1 MEWSL
6 QLTGVEGR
14 GQTRTLE
21 VSQLLDKGGHSAD
34 PQRPCGSLSFM
45 HEAFL
50 PGLF

>member
-6 QLTGVEGR
+6 QLTGVEGCR
-14 GQTRTLE
+14 QTRTLE

-34 PQRPCGSLSFM
+34 PQHSCDAPSCM

-50 PGLF
+50 PGLL

>member
-1 MEWSL
+1 MEWYL
-6 QLTGVEGR
+6 QLTGVEGC
-14 GQTRTLE
+14 GQTRTLK

-34 PQRPCGSLSFM
+34 PQHSLGSPSFM